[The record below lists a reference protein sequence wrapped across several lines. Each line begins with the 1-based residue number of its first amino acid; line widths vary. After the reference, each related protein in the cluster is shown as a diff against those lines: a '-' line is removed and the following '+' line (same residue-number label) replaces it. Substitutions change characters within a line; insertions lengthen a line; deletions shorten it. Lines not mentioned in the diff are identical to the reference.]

1 MITRFSVI
9 LIVLVSLISCVE
21 EFQPQLNESDE
32 LLVVDGKITNLEG
45 PYTIKLSRSS
55 GLDIHAIEPVAGA
68 SVVIIEENG
77 PAVSLT
83 EIEPGTYQT
92 KVDGLQG
99 KVGKSYKL
107 ALNIEGI
114 QYETDYELLKKP
126 TEINSVDARFEYQ
139 ASFNSPEDVPGIQF
153 YVNTDNSTFEEDY
166 FLWTLEGTYK
176 YNASLMIYYVYD
188 GSLREFDN
196 HDTLNTCYISYD
208 IGGIYT
214 ARTAN
219 LSVPQVLDKP
229 LYFLPA
235 TDIRLSVRYSL
246 FTTQYSISEEAYQFW
261 RQVELQSG
269 GGESLYTS
277 QPYQIR
283 GNVKNISDPDE
294 AILGY
299 FTVAGVSQNR
309 IFMDQPAEV
318 NILLE
323 DCVPDPMALIE
334 IFDSKPEDW
343 PIYLPGGEGVSL
355 GLVNPDCVDC
365 QKSGGTIKKP
375 SFWVD

>member
-229 LYFLPA
+229 LYFLP
-235 TDIRLSVRYSL
+235 VF
-246 FTTQYSISEEAYQFW
+246 FTMPRETRF
-261 RQVELQSG
+261 
-269 GGESLYTS
+269 
-277 QPYQIR
+277 
-283 GNVKNISDPDE
+283 
-294 AILGY
+294 
-299 FTVAGVSQNR
+299 
-309 IFMDQPAEV
+309 
-318 NILLE
+318 
-323 DCVPDPMALIE
+323 
-334 IFDSKPEDW
+334 
-343 PIYLPGGEGVSL
+343 
-355 GLVNPDCVDC
+355 
-365 QKSGGTIKKP
+365 
-375 SFWVD
+375 